1 MITPA
6 VAAGATAPAADPG
19 EVDPLV
25 ERPGGLPDPGEAPAV
40 LPDPG
45 VVGAVLH
52 PVINTSADNNR
63 GTIKRAMLMVLD
75 CRRFEGGTGALR

>member
-1 MITPA
+1 
-6 VAAGATAPAADPG
+6 
-19 EVDPLV
+19 
-25 ERPGGLPDPGEAPAV
+25 V

>member
-1 MITPA
+1 
-6 VAAGATAPAADPG
+6 V
-19 EVDPLV
+19 VDPVV
-25 ERPGGLPDPGEAPAV
+25 ETPGK

>member
-1 MITPA
+1 MVTPA
-6 VAAGATAPAADPG
+6 VAAGATAPDPG
-19 EVDPLV
+19 EVNPLV
-25 ERPGGLPDPGEAPAV
+25 ETPGGLPDPDEAPAV

-75 CRRFEGGTGALR
+75 CRRFEGGAGALR